1 MTTEQNISRMDE
13 MAEKDKASAITK
25 GALAG
30 AGVIGT
36 YKLIETLTRKA
47 EAAPGEAIL
56 VTLDPETLQL
66 LIAMA
71 QGITQANEGVAAC
84 TAGVNTLLAA
94 AGEPPVIGGIE
105 QIPFSHTLT
114 PGETLT
120 LREYAPFAG
129 YITFVSIHWPSGC
142 AATVDVA
149 VVHGLTQFC
158 PREGYL
164 ALDDATPIYEFGKR
178 IHVDDHEEIRV
189 KLRNRGGA
197 DHTITVVVMVEE
209 G

>member
-1 MTTEQNISRMDE
+1 
-13 MAEKDKASAITK
+13 MAERERENARTLAV
-25 GALAG
+25 GALGGG
-30 AGVIGT
+30 AALGAA
-36 YKLIETLTRKA
+36 KLIESLAKRA
-47 EAAPGEAIL
+47 EAAPGEAVP

-71 QGITQANEGVAAC
+71 QGINEVSKSVAAN
-84 TAGVNTLLAA
+84 TAGINKLLAA
-94 AGEPPVIGGIE
+94 AGEPPDVEAIE
-105 QIPFSHTLT
+105 QIPFSYTLT
-114 PGETLT
+114 PGEIVT

-129 YITFVSIHWPSGC
+129 YITFVSIHWPLGC
-142 AATVDVA
+142 AAKVDVA

-164 ALDDATPIYEFGKR
+164 ALNDATPTYEFGKR
-178 IHVDDHEEIRV
+178 VHVDDHEEIRV

-197 DHTITVVVMVEE
+197 DHTITVTVTIEE